1 MLVEEM
7 IKITTAVGGF
17 TFPNG
22 ATATQQDG
30 TADKNPS
37 DNTHNTAP
45 PHRLNPA
52 KTTGEQATSIV
63 LDSLSESQ
71 RAHGFHG

>member
-45 PHRLNPA
+45 RTASIQPKP
-52 KTTGEQATSIV
+52 QASR
-63 LDSLSESQ
+63 Q
-71 RAHGFHG
+71 QG